1 MRGQIST
8 DRWGGEPSVLP
19 PPPAEGHSRTPLQ
32 TDRRSRCPLA
42 HTWLGALWV
51 PSRACPYLAHHTPP
65 PSTGSSLQ
73 GGETE
78 AGVGWGARGSQ
89 LTGSSISGYMLG
101 TSAFRK
107 LFRGW
112 EGAGG
117 VGGTVSR
124 RREIEP
130 NIREQMVE
138 EARRLL
144 KCGPCTKA
152 VGN

>member
-1 MRGQIST
+1 M
-8 DRWGGEPSVLP
+8 
-19 PPPAEGHSRTPLQ
+19 
-32 TDRRSRCPLA
+32 
-42 HTWLGALWV
+42 
-51 PSRACPYLAHHTPP
+51 
-65 PSTGSSLQ
+65 
-73 GGETE
+73 
-78 AGVGWGARGSQ
+78 GWGARGIQ

-107 LFRGW
+107 LFPGW